1 MHYFFTLTSG
11 NAKTGN
17 IPQVYAQR
25 STCPPSCIHYGTT
38 CYAEG
43 LHTARNWRKAD
54 TGITLA
60 ELCDKISNLPRYQL

>member
-25 STCPPSCIHYGTT
+25 STCPP
-38 CYAEG
+38 
-43 LHTARNWRKAD
+43 W
-54 TGITLA
+54 LA
-60 ELCDKISNLPRYQL
+60 ASVKPPGA